1 MNKYTI
7 TVELTIGN
15 FYTLIAEDK
24 EDAISQ
30 AKVALVDFVKDLRAS
45 NLIAEIKV
53 IDARAFDI

>member
-7 TVELTIGN
+7 TVELTIGDV
-15 FYTLIAEDK
+15 YTLIAEDK

-30 AKVALVDFVKDLRAS
+30 AKVALVDFVKYLRAS